1 MILAVML
8 YPGQARADG
17 GEKAVLA
24 TMGNVP
30 ITRAEFDRY
39 LRSGW
44 ANASVDEIRTN
55 NSARDAAL
63 EGFFDLQVMA
73 AKARQEGIDKE
84 STFQKACQLMD
95 MKLLVKAITDR
106 DRAKLEAMAK
116 DSSGTNKLR
125 YMDAIKAEVG
135 LKTTDLATN
144 DSPLVFT
151 WLIDTNAVLATIGGT
166 QILESDFRWF
176 LKDAFRPEQ
185 RPYVFQQPGA
195 RKKLLTSY
203 LDMRA
208 LAAKAQKD
216 GLDRGEAFL
225 DTRSVMED
233 KLLAEFLQ
241 ERDHKMPWELSGSDL
256 EKSEALRKYLDQMR
270 SELRFKVASEAP
282 ASNSAQKV
290 SGGDR

>member
-1 MILAVML
+1 ML